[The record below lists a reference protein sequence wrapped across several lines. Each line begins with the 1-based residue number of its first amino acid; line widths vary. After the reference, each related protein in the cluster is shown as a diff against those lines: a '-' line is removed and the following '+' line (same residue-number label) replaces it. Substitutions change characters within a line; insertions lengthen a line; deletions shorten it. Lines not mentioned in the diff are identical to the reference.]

1 MDSLKFGLTISSL
14 SYHPDYSRLSLHNLI
29 VIAGALVNITIM
41 LLAIIILYIMRPEIL
56 SAIEEEQI
64 SQISSNKKRLIKLS
78 PVEGIEKLEKVWQFH
93 PIEISATSTNSKT
106 GEEPIFTQINGADDY
121 LKNMP
126 ELPPYMTHVG
136 DDKPVVFYVKEGKP
150 EVAILPVYVMKDNGN
165 HLVSPATIL
174 KTSPPQPKELVRLHT
189 ASTETTTT
197 RSSSRKKESA
207 TSSLSQSSSNM
218 KSDNFDHEL

>member
-14 SYHPDYSRLSLHNLI
+14 SYHPDYSRLSLHNL
-29 VIAGALVNITIM
+29 
-41 LLAIIILYIMRPEIL
+41 
-56 SAIEEEQI
+56 
-64 SQISSNKKRLIKLS
+64 
-78 PVEGIEKLEKVWQFH
+78 
-93 PIEISATSTNSKT
+93 
-106 GEEPIFTQINGADDY
+106 
-121 LKNMP
+121 MP

-197 RSSSRKKESA
+197 RSSSRKKNRQH
-207 TSSLSQSSSNM
+207 LRYLN
-218 KSDNFDHEL
+218 HHPI